1 MCLELMT
8 MMMRDDMPEMGSEET
23 DAMGAGEH
31 DAEDMDA
38 D

>member
-1 MCLELMT
+1 

-23 DAMGAGEH
+23 DAMGAGDKT
-31 DAEDMDA
+31 DAKDMDA